1 MSDEAE
7 LIARYRAH
15 ATSLRTI
22 AKDAP
27 DAKTRL
33 ALVTIADDF
42 DRMADSAEGPIMSPK
57 PI

>member
-7 LIARYRAH
+7 RIARYRAH
-15 ATSLRTI
+15 AISLRMI

-27 DAKTRL
+27 DTKTRL

-42 DRMADSAEGPIMSPK
+42 DRMADSAEGPE
-57 PI
+57 